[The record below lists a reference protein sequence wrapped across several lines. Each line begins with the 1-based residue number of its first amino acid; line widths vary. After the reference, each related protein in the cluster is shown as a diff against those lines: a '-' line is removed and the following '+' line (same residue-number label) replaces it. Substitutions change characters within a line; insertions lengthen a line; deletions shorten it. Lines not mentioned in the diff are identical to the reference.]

1 MMDKCLPFSFI
12 KVHFRRKNCSVKYSN
27 QNFNREVNSSKS
39 ILIIKSKYVFDIKKK
54 STESDHYV

>member
-12 KVHFRRKNCSVKYSN
+12 KVHFRRKKCFVKYSN

-39 ILIIKSKYVFDIKKK
+39 ILIIKSKYVFDIKKV
-54 STESDHYV
+54 HGI